1 MNSRKYILAF
11 ASSLLLLG
19 MVGCEKQLKEVGP
32 ETSLD
37 PNAILADASSA
48 FALYNGVYTTFR
60 GYQGTLFT
68 LGEMRSEIW
77 ANGLFTETEDA
88 GFRQYWAQDFSQAS
102 APSGNWAGFYSLL
115 NRVNTV
121 IKLFP
126 KAPLDAASKNR
137 YRAEMFGLRAYTY
150 YTMLRTWGSVP
161 MTTEPI
167 EQIGELATLYKE
179 RSSAELVMK
188 QIKADID
195 SSLALIGP
203 TVTYATPANPSNNKR
218 VYWNR
223 AATLTLKGDVYIWS
237 ATNMGGGSADLTAAK
252 TALEEVKNNTA
263 LFGLQANY
271 ADVFDPLKKNGN
283 KEVIFSIN
291 FEKDQAGLGGY
302 GNFLVNTT
310 QRATLIFDPT
320 SPVTIVSAYP
330 YVGGAS
336 RVGLSAAMINRLTT
350 TTPVDTRMKAT
361 FRTMHNNTAPYALRG
376 TMLIKFIGRADPI
389 SSSQIYDSDFPV
401 YRYADVLLMLAEAKT
416 KLNESPK
423 AEIDAI
429 RQRAYGAGFTPF
441 VSGTQTANMNAII
454 EEDLREFIGEGRH
467 WWTLRRAGD
476 SYVYANID
484 PMFLNP
490 AQSHKLLL
498 PISVSM
504 LNGDPKLKQ
513 TTGY

>member
-1 MNSRKYILAF
+1 MNSKKYIIAF
-11 ASSLLLLG
+11 AASILLLG
-19 MVGCEKQLKEVGP
+19 TVACEKQLKEVGP

-48 FALYNGVYTTFR
+48 YALYNGVYNTFR
-60 GYQGTLFT
+60 GYQGTLFA

-77 ANGLFTETEDA
+77 ANGLFTETEEPT
-88 GFRQYWAQDFSQAS
+88 FRQYWAQDFSQAN
-102 APSGNWAGFYSLL
+102 APAGNWAGFYSLL

-150 YTMLRTWGSVP
+150 YTMLKTWGAVP
-161 MTTEPI
+161 MTTEPL

-179 RSSAELVMK
+179 RLSTELVMK

-203 TVTYATPANPSNNKR
+203 TVTYATPANPNNNKR

-237 ATNMGGGSADLTAAK
+237 ATNMGGGSADLTTAK

-283 KEVIFSIN
+283 KEIIFSVS

-310 QRATLIFDPT
+310 QRATLIFEPT
-320 SPVTIVSAYP
+320 APVTIVSAYP
-330 YVGGAS
+330 YVGGAN

-350 TTPVDTRMKAT
+350 TTPIDTRMKAT
-361 FRTMHNNTAPYALRG
+361 FRTMHNNAAPYALRG
-376 TMLIKFIGRADPI
+376 IMLTKFIGRADPI
-389 SSSQIYDSDFPV
+389 SSSQIYDNDFPI
-401 YRYADVLLMLAEAKT
+401 YRYADVLLLLAEAKT

-429 RQRAYGAGFTPF
+429 RQRAYGSGFVPF
-441 VSGTQTANMNAII
+441 VNGTQTANMNALI

-476 SYVYANID
+476 AYVYANIS
-484 PMFLNP
+484 PTFLSA

-498 PISVSM
+498 PITVAM

-513 TTGY
+513 TSGY